1 MNSRIPMLIAGLIAV
16 CGAFAVDTAN
26 AQSYSASVDTA
37 LVSKYIWRGQRLT
50 NDWSFQPSLTVGAG
64 GFAFN
69 AWGTMDLTKVNE
81 GDELMIPE
89 NPASIPGDN
98 DGGLQ
103 GHFSE
108 VDYTFSYDH
117 SFEHVSL
124 GGGVIVYTF
133 PQRASSLATTE
144 EIYGSISFDSVPL
157 APSATL
163 YIDVDETGDND
174 SAGLYFLLAAGQ
186 SIPTGNAVMSSI
198 DLAASLSFANSGFGN
213 YYYGLDHSGPHDFSF
228 SVSAPITINDNWSFG
243 AFITYSALLGDY
255 RDGAYGDPRTAYLGT
270 SGTPR
275 SFADTIWGGFTMSL
289 TF

>member
-1 MNSRIPMLIAGLIAV
+1 MKSKIPVLIAGLIV
-16 CGAFAVDTAN
+16 VWGGLAVDTAR
-26 AQSYSASVDTA
+26 AQYSASVDTA
-37 LVSKYIWRGQRLT
+37 FVSKYIWRGQRLT
-50 NDWSFQPSLTVGAG
+50 NDWSFQPSLTVGVG

-69 AWGTMDLTKVNE
+69 AWGTMDLTKVNP
-81 GDELMIPE
+81 GDNVTIPE
-89 NPASIPGDN
+89 DPASISGDN

-133 PQRASSLATTE
+133 PQRSSTLPTTE
-144 EIYGSISFDSVPL
+144 EIYLSASFDSVPL

-163 YIDVDETGDND
+163 YIDVDETGDNI
-174 SAGLYFLLAAGQ
+174 STGLYFLLAAGH
-186 SIPTGNAVMSSI
+186 SIPTGNEVLSSI
-198 DLAASLSFANSGFGN
+198 DLAATLGFANDGFRH
-213 YYYGLDHSGPHDFSF
+213 YYYGTGDPGIAHDFSF

-243 AFITYSALLGDY
+243 AFVTYSALLGEH
-255 RDGAYGDPRTAYLGT
+255 RDHAYGDPRTDFLGT